1 MVARVSGIALAAR
14 GTKTR
19 QTKAAGS
26 GERAL
31 AERRAAEED
40 RSLASYIS
48 RLIEADAAASI
59 LDPLLD
65 PPHYQLNK
73 SQCHRPNL
81 LHGGLFWRRVWA
93 QAYRTRPVRIIV
105 GFPAGVAPDIVAR
118 VIGQALSEGLGQQFV
133 IENRPGAGSNIGT
146 EIVVRAPPD
155 GYTLLLAVSSGA
167 INATLYSNLGFNFVR
182 DIAPVAMIGL
192 GPFVMVVNPKL
203 PTKSV
208 PEFIAHAKA
217 NPGKIN
223 FASQGTGLASHLMG
237 ELFKMM
243 AGVNMV
249 HVSYSGNFTADL
261 LSGQMQGA
269 FVPIT
274 NVIEYIR
281 DGRLRPLAVTTAKRA
296 ELLPDVPALSEFLSG
311 YDATGWNGIGA
322 PKGTPSAIIEKL
334 NKEIN
339 AIVLD
344 ATMKARFIGLG
355 VEPLSMTPAEF
366 GKRIADDTEKWAK
379 VIKFA
384 NIKAE

>member
-1 MVARVSGIALAAR
+1 MKLRRRKFLHLA
-14 GTKTR
+14 TVVVTLPF
-19 QTKAAGS
+19 TS
-26 GERAL
+26 
-31 AERRAAEED
+31 
-40 RSLASYIS
+40 
-48 RLIEADAAASI
+48 
-59 LDPLLD
+59 
-65 PPHYQLNK
+65 
-73 SQCHRPNL
+73 
-81 LHGGLFWRRVWA
+81 RVWA
-93 QAYRTRPVRIIV
+93 QAYPTRPVRIIV

-118 VIGQALSEGLGQQFV
+118 VIGQALSDRLGQQFV

-167 INATLYSNLGFNFVR
+167 INATLYSNLGFSFVR

-203 PTKSV
+203 PTKTV
-208 PEFIAHAKA
+208 PEFIAYARA

-223 FASQGTGLASHLMG
+223 MASQGTGLASHLMG

-243 AGVNMV
+243 AGVNLV
-249 HVSYSGNFTADL
+249 HVPYSGSFTADL
-261 LSGQMQGA
+261 LSGQMQVA

-281 DGRLRPLAVTTAKRA
+281 DARLRPLAVTTAKRA
-296 ELLPDVPALSEFLSG
+296 ELLPDVPALSEFLPG

-322 PKGTPSAIIEKL
+322 PRGTPSVIIEKL

-344 ATMKARFIGLG
+344 PAMKARLISLG
-355 VEPLSMTPAEF
+355 VEPLSMAPAEF

-379 VIKFA
+379 VIRFA

>member
-1 MVARVSGIALAAR
+1 MNFRRRKFLIWPRSLSPCRSLGAVSGRKPARRGRCGSWSGSLLELRPTSSRVSLAKR
-14 GTKTR
+14 CR
-19 QTKAAGS
+19 NGS
-26 GERAL
+26 V
-31 AERRAAEED
+31 
-40 RSLASYIS
+40 SNSS
-48 RLIEADAAASI
+48 S
-59 LDPLLD
+59 
-65 PPHYQLNK
+65 K
-73 SQCHRPNL
+73 
-81 LHGGLFWRRVWA
+81 
-93 QAYRTRPVRIIV
+93 
-105 GFPAGVAPDIVAR
+105 
-118 VIGQALSEGLGQQFV
+118 IG
-133 IENRPGAGSNIGT
+133 
-146 EIVVRAPPD
+146 RAPAD

-243 AGVNMV
+243 AGVNLV
-249 HVSYSGNFTADL
+249 HVPYSGNFLADL
-261 LSGQMQGA
+261 LSGQMQVA

-274 NVIEYIR
+274 SVIEYIR
-281 DGRLRPLAVTTAKRA
+281 NGRLRPLAVTTAKRA
-296 ELLPDVPALSEFLSG
+296 EFLPDVPAMSEFLPG

-322 PKGTPSAIIEKL
+322 PRGTPSAIIDKL
-334 NKEIN
+334 NNEIN
-339 AIVLD
+339 AIVRD
-344 ATMKARFIGLG
+344 PAMKERLIGLG